1 MKEVLEIFRN
11 HGTFWGFVALAIM
24 TILELSKR
32 SPVNPW
38 TWLFRRLGRAING
51 ELIERVEALE
61 EQAKKLET
69 SSGERM
75 AINCR
80 SRILRFGDETT
91 RGMKHSEEYFNQ
103 ILEDITEY
111 EKYCREHPEFTNNK
125 TTLTV
130 DRIKTCYSKRLEN
143 NDFL

>member
-1 MKEVLEIFRN
+1 MKEVLEIFRA
-11 HGTFWGFVALAIM
+11 HGFFWGFVALAIM

-32 SPVNPW
+32 SPFNPW

-51 ELIERVEALE
+51 ELIVRVEALE
-61 EQAKKLET
+61 KQAHKLET
-69 SSGERM
+69 TAGEQK

-91 RGMKHSEEYFNQ
+91 RGVKHSEEYFNQ
-103 ILEDITEY
+103 ILDDVTEY

-125 TTLTV
+125 TELTV
-130 DRIKTCYSKRLEN
+130 KRIKKCYSERLEK